1 MAEGA
6 VRCLL
11 HRSAGCHKPM
21 NGKFLVVFRDGW
33 QIAEIVDHRGTGMPP
48 PLLGEIRERDQSFE
62 PHGRSACVPVAAAG
76 RRDHVRVEGER
87 FSERITTLAEL
98 NAA

>member
-1 MAEGA
+1 
-6 VRCLL
+6 
-11 HRSAGCHKPM
+11 
-21 NGKFLVVFRDGW
+21 
-33 QIAEIVDHRGTGMPP
+33 MPP

-87 FSERITTLAEL
+87 FSERITSLAEL